1 MVESMGGMN
10 VFREIRQDEKWKHR
24 QGESNDASDED
35 ESPLSHRTQSRLVL
49 SFPSGIVVFPLSK
62 TLLHGFTTSI
72 QCFTEPAHAENYIPW
87 LLITDGMRRPV
98 SGRDALYAPKFI
110 DVLRSE
116 CVREGPVLLLFVC
129 AGS

>member
-1 MVESMGGMN
+1 
-10 VFREIRQDEKWKHR
+10 
-24 QGESNDASDED
+24 
-35 ESPLSHRTQSRLVL
+35 L
-49 SFPSGIVVFPLSK
+49 PSGIVVFPLSK

-98 SGRDALYAPKFI
+98 SGRDAVYAPKFI

-129 AGS
+129 AGSSLGISARASLGISARGSDAA